1 MSDSSRLT
9 RQSRGKSIR
18 IVDSGVDFVPD
29 LLNIEHV
36 LENMNVDSLKYR
48 VRDVSEV
55 IEAMRRIV
63 NLTRV
68 IALNIPKN

>member
-1 MSDSSRLT
+1 MA
-9 RQSRGKSIR
+9 KSIR

-48 VRDVSEV
+48 VRDVAEV
-55 IEAMRRIV
+55 VQTMQRIV

-68 IALNIPKN
+68 IALNVSKN